1 MSKVDVMELDGERS
15 KLGRSKKKGAG
26 VTRFHVS
33 FPETLHKRLVEIQE
47 ETHAATMAEVL
58 KDSLKI
64 YAFMLD
70 ADKHGKEFIVRDKQT
85 GKESV
90 VPLFI

>member
-1 MSKVDVMELDGERS
+1 MSAADVMELDEARAKSG
-15 KLGRSKKKGAG
+15 KTKKKGAG

-47 ETHAATMAEVL
+47 ETHAGTMAEVL
-58 KDSLKI
+58 KDSLKL

-70 ADKHGKEFIVRDKQT
+70 ADKHGKEIVVRDKET
-85 GKESV
+85 GHESV
-90 VPLFI
+90 IPLFI